1 MKKITYTLAAI
12 FASAFALTSCTKEM
26 TDSSKDIESQGIPF
40 EICASVSQT
49 RTTTDN
55 SWNTTWVADDAINL
69 FHAKAGTTTYVSD
82 RQFTVEDTET
92 GKFKGNLAEAL
103 TADSYDWYAFY
114 PYSSYNKTP
123 AGDAQSNF
131 GYTTIG
137 GTSQTQT
144 GNNSQ
149 AHLCG
154 KPCPLYGVV
163 KSVSKSSSPTIS
175 MQQLVSV
182 IEVNVTNNSGED
194 LTVSSVSFTGTE
206 DIVGTFY
213 INFTGAPV
221 YTIKDASSV
230 SETASLTVSE
240 GAAIANGASAKFYL
254 AIKPFTAASGSNLK
268 LSVNG
273 YEKTKELTSDVTF
286 AAGKI
291 KTLNFSYDYVE
302 TLDKFIAINDI
313 SKLKDGSQLLIVA
326 KSGEK
331 YYQLPVN
338 PTVSSGK
345 ITGKEVSVSDNT
357 IMADAVNSW
366 TITASGSYWQLSSS
380 NKNLYHSNGGASGT
394 NLAYGTSTSYPW
406 SISNYNT
413 ASCTFKL
420 AGVANNTVNSRG
432 MLMNKTT
439 FAGYSLTN
447 IDATDYAAIML
458 FVKES
463 GESSSDPSII
473 ANDITGISA
482 RGLADGKSSY
492 SIENPIDGTVL
503 GATCDGEV
511 VTSVS
516 AADGLIVYSVSTNTT
531 TSARKGS
538 ITLTYGD
545 ITKEVNV
552 SQLAPVFKVS
562 QTEVELGAG
571 AGASTT
577 ITVTS
582 DFDWYSDASTGA
594 GFTSTPATCEWTAEN
609 PYTDG
614 KTTVIIKAS
623 AANDSEEGTKDLG
636 TLTFTNLE
644 TGKKL
649 NVSITQKSSSSANQG
664 EKLPFSFD
672 NGKSNLTQWMSHS
685 GLGSDYKS
693 APKLK
698 FDDAGDYLVVQ
709 IASTASNISAIAKQ
723 NGTGT
728 TAKFTIYGSVD
739 GSNYSTIQEFSVN
752 PGNSKTMTLT
762 VTKPID
768 SAYRFIKFQYTSKPS
783 STNIALGSISIK

>member
-1 MKKITYTLAAI
+1 METMKKITYTLAAI

-55 SWNTTWVADDAINL
+55 SWNTTWVAKDAINL

-82 RQFTVEDTET
+82 GQFTVENTES
-92 GKFKGNLAEAL
+92 GKFKGKLTGEL

-213 INFTGAPV
+213 INFTGTPV

-240 GAAIANGASAKFYL
+240 GAAIANGSSAKFYL

-273 YEKTKELTSDVTF
+273 YEKTKELISDVTF

-291 KTLNFSYDYVE
+291 KTLNFDF
-302 TLDKFIAINDI
+302 DKNNCVV
-313 SKLKDGSQLLIVA
+313 L
-326 KSGEK
+326 
-331 YYQLPVN
+331 
-338 PTVSSGK
+338 
-345 ITGKEVSVSDNT
+345 
-357 IMADAVNSW
+357 
-366 TITASGSYWQLSSS
+366 
-380 NKNLYHSNGGASGT
+380 
-394 NLAYGTSTSYPW
+394 PW
-406 SISNYNT
+406 SIDGTQGSS
-413 ASCTFKL
+413 AWK
-420 AGVANNTVNSRG
+420 NTVGLSQSGLGADYTAHSPYCSRMDDTG
-432 MLMNKTT
+432 DFVQIKYDSPAKAITFAVKMIGGKTT
-439 FAGYSLTN
+439 SYMSLQGSDEDNSFTEIEKFTISGSQN
-447 IDATDYAAIML
+447 NILTFTSANEINSSYRYLRLVFTKGANIGLGKVAITKNSTDPAIDADNI
-458 FVKES
+458 
-463 GESSSDPSII
+463 SDV
-473 ANDITGISA
+473 SA
-482 RGLADGKSSY
+482 RGESAGVLKYTIQNPVDGV
-492 SIENPIDGTVL
+492 SIS
-503 GATCDGEV
+503 ATCDGTV
-511 VTSVS
+511 VTDVLEYEGSFLYEVAS
-516 AADGLIVYSVSTNTT
+516 NTT
-531 TSARKGS
+531 ISAREGS

-545 ITKEVNV
+545 ITKVVTV

-562 QTEVELGAG
+562 RTEVELDAEAG
-571 AGASTT
+571 SSST
-577 ITVTS
+577 ITMTS
-582 DFDWYSDASTGA
+582 DFGWNSQASTDA
-594 GFTSTPATCEWTAEN
+594 GFTSTPTTCEWNAEK

-614 KTTVIIKAS
+614 KTTVTIKAS
-623 AANDSEEGTKDLG
+623 AVNDSEEGTKALG
-636 TLTFTNLE
+636 TLTFTNTE
-644 TGKKL
+644 TAQTL
-649 NVSITQKSSSSANQG
+649 VVSVSQKSSYVAPVTSNTKTFAVSNFSGGTSGSGSEVTTTMTPITVATDKGYVDGTNAVRVYRDGYITISSTLG
-664 EKLPFSFD
+664 EITKIE
-672 NGKSNLTQWMSHS
+672 LT
-685 GLGSDYKS
+685 
-693 APKLK
+693 
-698 FDDAGDYLVVQ
+698 
-709 IASTASNISAIAKQ
+709 STASKTSKYGPSSLSLPSGQPGSSSYSDKVTTWVGSASEVKFKA
-723 NGTGT
+723 
-728 TAKFTIYGSVD
+728 TA
-739 GSNYSTIQEFSVN
+739 Q
-752 PGNSKTMTLT
+752 
-762 VTKPID
+762 
-768 SAYRFIKFQYTSKPS
+768 YRFTKIVVTY
-783 STNIALGSISIK
+783 N

>member
-82 RQFTVEDTET
+82 GQFTVEDTES
-92 GKFKGNLAEAL
+92 GKFKGKLAGGL
-103 TADSYDWYAFY
+103 TADYSYDWYAFY
-114 PYSSYNKTP
+114 PYKSQISSPGQQT
-123 AGDAQSNF
+123 D
-131 GYTTIG
+131 GYTFIG
-137 GTSQTQT
+137 HSVAATQN
-144 GNNSQ
+144 GNNDRQ
-149 AHLCG
+149 HLG
-154 KPCPLYGVV
+154 TTLCPLYGI
-163 KSVSKSSSPTIS
+163 SKSLKASAPVAIE
-175 MQQLVSV
+175 MQQLTSV
-182 IEVNVTNNSGED
+182 VEIVVKNTTTEP
-194 LTVSSVSFTGTE
+194 LTVTSIAFSTGE
-206 DIVGTFY
+206 DIVGSYY
-213 INFTGAPV
+213 INFAGENVV
-221 YTIKDASSV
+221 YTPKDGSTNTVANLTV
-230 SETASLTVSE
+230 KNGTALNQNATASFF
-240 GAAIANGASAKFYL
+240 IP
-254 AIKPFTAASGSNLK
+254 IKPHVANSGSTITLT
-268 LSVNG
+268 VNG
-273 YEKTKELTSDVTF
+273 YEKTKKLTSDVTF

-752 PGNSKTMTLT
+752 PGNSQTMTLT

-768 SAYRFIKFQYTSKPS
+768 SAYRFIKFQYTSKPL

>member
-1 MKKITYTLAAI
+1 MKKITYTLAAF

-55 SWNTTWVADDAINL
+55 SWNTTWVAKDAINL
-69 FHAKAGTTTYVSD
+69 FHAEAGTTTYVSD
-82 RQFTVEDTET
+82 GQFTVENTES
-92 GKFKGNLAEAL
+92 GKFKGELTGEL
-103 TADSYDWYAFY
+103 TADSCYDWYAFY
-114 PYSSYNKTP
+114 PYTKQISSPGQQT
-123 AGDAQSNF
+123 D
-131 GYTTIG
+131 GYTYIG
-137 GTSQTQT
+137 HSGAATQN
-144 GNNSQ
+144 GNNDRQ
-149 AHLCG
+149 HLG
-154 KPCPLYGVV
+154 TTLCPLYGI
-163 KSVSKSSSPTIS
+163 SKGLKASAPVAIE
-175 MQQLVSV
+175 MQQLTSV
-182 IEVNVTNNSGED
+182 VEIVVKNTTTEP
-194 LTVSSVSFTGTE
+194 LTVTSIAFSTDE
-206 DIVGTFY
+206 DIVGSYY
-213 INFTGAPV
+213 INFAGENVV
-221 YTIKDASSV
+221 YTPKDGDTKTVANLTV
-230 SETASLTVSE
+230 NDGTALNQNETASFF
-240 GAAIANGASAKFYL
+240 IP
-254 AIKPFTAASGSNLK
+254 IKPHVANSGSTITLT
-268 LSVNG
+268 VNG
-273 YEKTKELTSDVTF
+273 YKKTKELTSEVTF

-538 ITLTYGD
+538 ITLTYGAVSK
-545 ITKEVNV
+545 IVTV
-552 SQLAPVFKVS
+552 SQLAPVFTVS
-562 QTEVELGAG
+562 RTEVELGAK
-571 AGASTT
+571 AESSTT
-577 ITVTS
+577 ITITS
-582 DFDWYSDASTGA
+582 DFDWYSDASSAA
-594 GFTSTPATCEWTAEN
+594 GFTSTPTTCEWTTEHQ
-609 PYTDG
+609 YTDG
-614 KTTVIIKAS
+614 KTTVTIKAN
-623 AANDSEEGTKDLG
+623 AANDSKEGTKELG
-636 TLTFTNLE
+636 TLTFTNLITAE
-644 TGKKL
+644 TLAVTVK
-649 NVSITQKSSSSANQG
+649 QKSSYTPPITSNIKTFNVSDFSGGTFSTGSEVTTTMKPITVATDKGYVDPNTAVRVYKNGYITISSTLG
-664 EKLPFSFD
+664 VITKIE
-672 NGKSNLTQWMSHS
+672 LT
-685 GLGSDYKS
+685 
-693 APKLK
+693 
-698 FDDAGDYLVVQ
+698 
-709 IASTASNISAIAKQ
+709 STASNGSDYGPAKLSLPSGQPGSSSYSSNVTTWKGSASEVKFKA
-723 NGTGT
+723 
-728 TAKFTIYGSVD
+728 TA
-739 GSNYSTIQEFSVN
+739 Q
-752 PGNSKTMTLT
+752 
-762 VTKPID
+762 
-768 SAYRFIKFQYTSKPS
+768 YRFTKIVVTY
-783 STNIALGSISIK
+783 N

>member
-55 SWNTTWVADDAINL
+55 SWNTTWVAKDAINL

-82 RQFTVEDTET
+82 DKFTVENIES
-92 GKFKGNLAEAL
+92 GKFKGKLTGIL

-213 INFTGAPV
+213 INFTGTPV
-221 YTIKDASSV
+221 YTIQDASSV
-230 SETASLTVSE
+230 SETVSLTVSE

-254 AIKPFTAASGSNLK
+254 AIKPFTAASRSNLK

-291 KTLNFSYDYVE
+291 KTLNFKYDNIPSDDVYTLVE
-302 TLDKFIAINDI
+302 TDGAFENDGKYVLAIKDGKTGDYYFISNAGTSNTLVKSALTVMDSKITNPDAKYVFTAETAN
-313 SKLKDGSQLLIVA
+313 SGYKLKNSQNNYICNTKSTTLHTNYTSSSTWVSSFISDSKTYKLQVSSTDGRYMGA
-326 KSGEK
+326 KSVSEVGAYANTNYVNQIADKKNVAQFAGAISVFKLGYDFTTE
-331 YYQLPVN
+331 PV
-338 PTVSSGK
+338 
-345 ITGKEVSVSDNT
+345 ILADN
-357 IMADAVNSW
+357 
-366 TITASGSYWQLSSS
+366 
-380 NKNLYHSNGGASGT
+380 
-394 NLAYGTSTSYPW
+394 
-406 SISNYNT
+406 ISN
-413 ASCTFKL
+413 
-420 AGVANNTVNSRG
+420 V
-432 MLMNKTT
+432 
-439 FAGYSLTN
+439 
-447 IDATDYAAIML
+447 
-458 FVKES
+458 
-463 GESSSDPSII
+463 
-473 ANDITGISA
+473 SA
-482 RGLADGKSSY
+482 RGESAGVLNY
-492 SIENPIDGTVL
+492 TIQNPVEETSIF
-503 GATCDGEV
+503 ATCDGVV
-511 VTSVS
+511 VTQVVEQEGSFLYKV
-516 AADGLIVYSVSTNTT
+516 APNQT

-538 ITLTYGD
+538 ITLTYGAV
-545 ITKEVNV
+545 TKIVTV
-552 SQLAPVFKVS
+552 SQLAPVFTVS
-562 QTEVELGAG
+562 RTEVELEAK
-571 AGASTT
+571 AESSTT
-577 ITVTS
+577 ITITS
-582 DFDWYSDASTGA
+582 DFDWYSEASSAA
-594 GFTSTPATCEWTAEN
+594 GFISTPTTCEWTTEP

-614 KTTVIIKAS
+614 KTTVTIKAN
-623 AANDSEEGTKDLG
+623 AANDSKEGTKELG
-636 TLTFTNLE
+636 TLTFTNL
-644 TGKKL
+644 
-649 NVSITQKSSSSANQG
+649 ITKEILIVTVKQKSSYVTGKPVTFTFDGGKGSA
-664 EKLPFSFD
+664 ES
-672 NGKSNLTQWMSHS
+672 LTWTD
-685 GLGSDYKS
+685 GTVT
-693 APKLK
+693 
-698 FDDAGDYLVVQ
+698 LV
-709 IASTASNISAIAKQ
+709 AAK
-723 NGTGT
+723 G
-728 TAKFTIYGSVD
+728 D
-739 GSNYSTIQEFSVN
+739 GSTNPNEHAKDKQLRFYAKNTITVSGATLKKITFNVGTWKTLSV
-752 PGNSKTMTLT
+752 
-762 VTKPID
+762 
-768 SAYRFIKFQYTSKPS
+768 TSGSITDKVWTPNDS
-783 STNIALGSISIK
+783 STNIVTFTNTEDAQARYNSITIEYE

>member
-55 SWNTTWVADDAINL
+55 SWNTTWVAKDAINL

-82 RQFTVEDTET
+82 GQFTVENTES
-92 GKFKGNLAEAL
+92 GKFKGNLAGTL
-103 TADSYDWYAFY
+103 DADSYDWYAFY

-213 INFTGAPV
+213 INFTGTPV

-254 AIKPFTAASGSNLK
+254 AIKPFTASSGSNLK

-291 KTLNFSYDYVE
+291 KTLNFDF
-302 TLDKFIAINDI
+302 DKNNCVV
-313 SKLKDGSQLLIVA
+313 L
-326 KSGEK
+326 
-331 YYQLPVN
+331 
-338 PTVSSGK
+338 
-345 ITGKEVSVSDNT
+345 
-357 IMADAVNSW
+357 
-366 TITASGSYWQLSSS
+366 
-380 NKNLYHSNGGASGT
+380 
-394 NLAYGTSTSYPW
+394 PW
-406 SISNYNT
+406 SIDGTQGSS
-413 ASCTFKL
+413 AWK
-420 AGVANNTVNSRG
+420 NTVGLSQSGLGADYTAHSPYCSRMDDTG
-432 MLMNKTT
+432 DFVQIKYDSPAKAITFAVKMIGGKTT
-439 FAGYSLTN
+439 SYMSLQGSDEDNSFTEIEKFTISGSQN
-447 IDATDYAAIML
+447 NILTFTSANEINSSYRYLRLVFTKGANIGLGKVAITKNSTDPAIDADNI
-458 FVKES
+458 
-463 GESSSDPSII
+463 SDV
-473 ANDITGISA
+473 SA
-482 RGLADGKSSY
+482 RGESAGVLKYTIQNPVDGV
-492 SIENPIDGTVL
+492 SIS
-503 GATCDGEV
+503 ATCDGTV
-511 VTSVS
+511 VTDVLEYEGSFLYDVAS
-516 AADGLIVYSVSTNTT
+516 NTT
-531 TSARKGS
+531 TSAREGS

-545 ITKEVNV
+545 ITKVVTV

-562 QTEVELGAG
+562 RTEVELDAEAG
-571 AGASTT
+571 SSST
-577 ITVTS
+577 ITLTS
-582 DFDWYSDASTGA
+582 DFGWNSKASTDA
-594 GFTSTPATCEWTAEN
+594 GFTSTPTTCEWNAEK

-614 KTTVIIKAS
+614 KTTVTIKAS
-623 AANDSEEGTKDLG
+623 AVNDSEEGTKALG
-636 TLTFTNLE
+636 TLTFTNTE
-644 TGKKL
+644 TAQTLVVSVSQKSSYVASSTGTEVTFDLGYTVTDSKNKDW
-649 NVSITQKSSSSANQG
+649 SITQDGVTISWGLGTNTNNNAPSPNKEGSVRMYVNNSITIQAPEGKSINKIVFTPTSASYDAKKLQYNGKALNSNEWSLPTPSTSITLSASANARF
-664 EKLPFSFD
+664 K
-672 NGKSNLTQWMSHS
+672 KI
-685 GLGSDYKS
+685 
-693 APKLK
+693 
-698 FDDAGDYLVVQ
+698 VV
-709 IASTASNISAIAKQ
+709 TYN
-723 NGTGT
+723 
-728 TAKFTIYGSVD
+728 
-739 GSNYSTIQEFSVN
+739 
-752 PGNSKTMTLT
+752 
-762 VTKPID
+762 
-768 SAYRFIKFQYTSKPS
+768 
-783 STNIALGSISIK
+783 